1 MHNLGPCGAPQ
12 LGFNKISE
20 ICFTGYSFSNIGTAL
35 VYVLARRQRKKENS
49 PFSTQPDLLHI
60 ATYRRFSYQE
70 LMQATNGLDESN
82 LLLDIEGCLVWLLH
96 CANVD
101 VKALVME
108 FMPNGNLEAL
118 LHSNSYCLDML
129 QRVWITG
136 NSVLW
141 NHVDGNI
148 YKEEA
153 HRRNVLERLGIRLIA
168 EW

>member
-1 MHNLGPCGAPQ
+1 MLGMAVVVKLCQ
-12 LGFNKISE
+12 
-20 ICFTGYSFSNIGTAL
+20 C
-35 VYVLARRQRKKENS
+35 
-49 PFSTQPDLLHI
+49 
-60 ATYRRFSYQE
+60 
-70 LMQATNGLDESN
+70 
-82 LLLDIEGCLVWLLH
+82 
-96 CANVD
+96 D

-118 LHSNSYCLDML
+118 LHSKSYCLDML

>member
-1 MHNLGPCGAPQ
+1 MLGMAVAVKVFNLQ
-12 LGFNKISE
+12 LVLTQNVKFFEAFDRNLIKI
-20 ICFTGYSFSNIGTAL
+20 I
-35 VYVLARRQRKKENS
+35 NS
-49 PFSTQPDLLHI
+49 
-60 ATYRRFSYQE
+60 
-70 LMQATNGLDESN
+70 
-82 LLLDIEGCLVWLLH
+82 

>member
-1 MHNLGPCGAPQ
+1 
-12 LGFNKISE
+12 
-20 ICFTGYSFSNIGTAL
+20 
-35 VYVLARRQRKKENS
+35 
-49 PFSTQPDLLHI
+49 
-60 ATYRRFSYQE
+60 
-70 LMQATNGLDESN
+70 MQATNGFDDSN
-82 LLLDIEGCLVWLLH
+82 LLLDIEYAC

-153 HRRNVLERLGIRLIA
+153 HRRNVLERLVLDSLQSG
-168 EW
+168 EMMDSKHK